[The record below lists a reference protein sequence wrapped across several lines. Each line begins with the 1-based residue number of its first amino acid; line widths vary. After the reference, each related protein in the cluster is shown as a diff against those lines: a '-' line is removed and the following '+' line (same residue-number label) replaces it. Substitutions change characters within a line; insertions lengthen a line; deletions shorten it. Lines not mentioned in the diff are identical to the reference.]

1 MKTATLV
8 LILGGCLVAAAS
20 AQTVQ
25 RVRPMGPVAPI
36 SPTATATPSDA
47 ASLPKDYQAMYQKEA
62 AKNRELRA
70 EVDSLTARI
79 AEMTRPGG
87 SLVQAFCETPTMSRN
102 TAGASNDC
110 ARSGYGCEPVSG
122 LCRTTARS
130 SDECAAGYVY
140 CATNA
145 TCVNSAAACP

>member
-1 MKTATLV
+1 MKTVALV
-8 LILGGCLVAAAS
+8 LLASLFATAVS

-25 RVRPMGPVAPI
+25 RVRPIGPTVPVAPT
-36 SPTATATPSDA
+36 TAAPSDA

-70 EVDSLTARI
+70 QVDSLTARI

-87 SLVQAFCETPTMSRN
+87 SLVQAYCETPTMSRN

-110 ARSGYGCEPVSG
+110 ARTGYGCEPVSG

-130 SDECAAGYVY
+130 TDECAAGYVY

-145 TCVNSAAACP
+145 TCVNSADACR